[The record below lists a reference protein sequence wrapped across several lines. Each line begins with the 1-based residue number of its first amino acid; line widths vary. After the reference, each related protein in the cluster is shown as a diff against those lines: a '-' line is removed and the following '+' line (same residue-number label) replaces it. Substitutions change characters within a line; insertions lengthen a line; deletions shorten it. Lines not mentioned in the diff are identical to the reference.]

1 MAAIGNVL
9 LDDRPGRTGSCRDS
23 TRAAQARVGRGAGA
37 LGARGAEK
45 QRPGLGRGA
54 QQTAGAL
61 KIQTAFM
68 GTPKKRFQLTAMPD
82 SRSGLPSTRQPLY
95 GTQQLAVATAVH

>member
-45 QRPGLGRGA
+45 QSPGLGCGA
-54 QQTAGAL
+54 LQTSGAL
-61 KIQTAFM
+61 KLQTAFM
-68 GTPKKRFQLTAMPD
+68 GEKRFQLTSMPD
-82 SRSGLPSTRQPLY
+82 SRSGLPSTRQHLY
-95 GTQQLAVATAVH
+95 GTQQLAAATAAH